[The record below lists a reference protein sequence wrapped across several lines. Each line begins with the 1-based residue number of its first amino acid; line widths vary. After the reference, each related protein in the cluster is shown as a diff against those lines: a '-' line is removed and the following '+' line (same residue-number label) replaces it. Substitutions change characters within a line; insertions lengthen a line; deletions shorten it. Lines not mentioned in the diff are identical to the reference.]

1 MNRIS
6 PSALLALASIVLTF
20 LLIVYGADGVRGSDQ
35 YWYIADVQTIAAG
48 LPPVSNTWFPTGL
61 LRAGSDDYPNYI
73 FHNGPLLHLV
83 AALGKVLPASPYS
96 LWMGINLLSLLIT
109 IAVVGL
115 WLRSRAN
122 ATVANYAMAL
132 CALSP
137 IGLWQ
142 SANILRET
150 WFGALAALSF
160 VLFFHSER
168 RPLAQLPLTAILAV
182 GAFAHPMYLILMVLL
197 LLWQLYG
204 VISKRS
210 ALIGLMLVLNLV
222 AIVLI
227 RSSTK
232 SLFPSSFQP
241 DLASIIASAVPNL
254 TNMMWHFADVQVPV
268 DASLLWDKFV
278 HALKKQF
285 ATPGQMPVYFLSNA
299 GLVAWAYLWFKRP
312 SGLVKTLVVITLFFG
327 LYGSM
332 VVLQQNHPRFQ
343 QLIAAMT
350 FIAIG
355 HAFFTAGFKNK
366 TLAILC
372 VPVLLG
378 CLAVNVYSMNR
389 LRGETQDERVSVSQI
404 RSALLNQ
411 DQLYD
416 PTAID
421 AVMPEE
427 MAKRFLFI
435 DIRQH
440 DPMSWALRPH
450 KALFVRSKLI
460 SEAAAQQAIALFA
473 PKTVVTRPMDELPF
487 GLSGYAQSG
496 TINTPSF
503 GEMVVW
509 DLPPAE

>member
-6 PSALLALASIVLTF
+6 PSALLALGSIVLTF

-137 IGLWQ
+137 IGVWQ

-160 VLFFHSER
+160 VL
-168 RPLAQLPLTAILAV
+168 
-182 GAFAHPMYLILMVLL
+182 FAHPMYLILMVLL

-210 ALIGLMLVLNLV
+210 ALIGLALVINLA

-268 DASLLWDKFV
+268 DATLLWDKLV

-312 SGLVKTLVVITLFFG
+312 SGLIKTLVVITLFFG
-327 LYGSM
+327 LYASM

-366 TLAILC
+366 TLAIMC

-389 LRGETQDERVSVSQI
+389 LRGETQDERSDSC
-404 RSALLNQ
+404 SS
-411 DQLYD
+411 
-416 PTAID
+416 T
-421 AVMPEE
+421 
-427 MAKRFLFI
+427 
-435 DIRQH
+435 
-440 DPMSWALRPH
+440 
-450 KALFVRSKLI
+450 
-460 SEAAAQQAIALFA
+460 
-473 PKTVVTRPMDELPF
+473 
-487 GLSGYAQSG
+487 
-496 TINTPSF
+496 
-503 GEMVVW
+503 
-509 DLPPAE
+509 